1 MIFMSTKRA
10 EKRKFRNALSQAFDE
25 FDRET
30 PNFIS
35 DFHMGLSGCALSRN
49 DQLRL
54 CPYQGTKFRGKKHYS
69 YKMKQYQEKCRIK
82 YAVCLSDTDRDQL
95 LEQTTLDQ
103 YTAQDYVEKLH
114 HDLMTDPI
122 GQSALKQQNITER
135 WVTTNMF
142 WINHAPV
149 VKVESGSHS
158 FLIALSYHMPE

>member
-1 MIFMSTKRA
+1 MSSKRA
-10 EKRKFRNALSQAFDE
+10 RKHKFRNALSRAFDE
-25 FDRET
+25 TSREM
-30 PNFIS
+30 PNFIG
-35 DFHMGLSGCALSRN
+35 DFHVGLSGCALSRN
-49 DQLRL
+49 DELRL
-54 CPYQGTKFRGKKHYS
+54 QPYQGTKFRGKKHYHS
-69 YKMKQYQEKCRIK
+69 KMKQYQEKCRIK
-82 YAVCLSDTDRDQL
+82 YAVRLSDDDRDQL
-95 LEQTTLDQ
+95 LKQTTLDQ
-103 YTAQDYVEKLH
+103 HTAQDYVEKLY